1 MDEQPT
7 TMTVLDTEPVPE
19 PAREAKR
26 TRRARVLDAGPDREG
41 EGSGPTW
48 DAEPV
53 PHAEP
58 LAAGP
63 LAAGPLDAG
72 PLDAG
77 PLDAEPLDAEPL
89 STGPLEA
96 GPLDAASLNPE
107 AVSDDE
113 LNRQISEVLTELI
126 RHAHDIGQSI
136 ATEFGL
142 TGSDAMAL
150 FKLEAPMTMKEL
162 GLKMG
167 CDPSFITS
175 IADALEKHGL
185 ARREPSLR
193 DRRSKNIV
201 LTPEGV
207 TVRDRICSELSA
219 RAPWC
224 TTLDASERRCLL
236 GLMRKMLRSR
246 GRR

>member
-1 MDEQPT
+1 MDEQPGT
-7 TMTVLDTEPVPE
+7 ATVLDPQPG
-19 PAREAKR
+19 R
-26 TRRARVLDAGPDREG
+26 
-41 EGSGPTW
+41 
-48 DAEPV
+48 
-53 PHAEP
+53 
-58 LAAGP
+58 
-63 LAAGPLDAG
+63 
-72 PLDAG
+72 
-77 PLDAEPLDAEPL
+77 
-89 STGPLEA
+89 EA
-96 GPLDAASLNPE
+96 GPAGHAHLLSESVPHVEPLTDEQLNQ
-107 AVSDDE
+107 
-113 LNRQISEVLTELI
+113 QISETFTEI
-126 RHAHDIGQSI
+126 IKHAHDIGQSI

-167 CDPSFITS
+167 CDPSFITT

-207 TVRDRICSELSA
+207 TVRDRVCQELMA

-224 TTLDASERRCLL
+224 TALDTGERRCLL
-236 GLMRKMLRSR
+236 GLMRKMLKSR
-246 GRR
+246 GGR

>member
-1 MDEQPT
+1 MDEQ
-7 TMTVLDTEPVPE
+7 
-19 PAREAKR
+19 
-26 TRRARVLDAGPDREG
+26 AGPAAIL
-41 EGSGPTW
+41 

-53 PHAEP
+53 PHATP
-58 LAAGP
+58 LV
-63 LAAGPLDAG
+63 
-72 PLDAG
+72 
-77 PLDAEPLDAEPL
+77 
-89 STGPLEA
+89 TGV
-96 GPLDAASLNPE
+96 GRDTD
-107 AVSDDE
+107 DDE
-113 LNRQISEVLTELI
+113 LNQQITDALGELI
-126 RHAHDIGQSI
+126 KHAHDLGQGV
-136 ATEFGL
+136 AADFGL

-150 FKLEAPMTMKEL
+150 LKLETPMTMKDL

-167 CDPSFITS
+167 CDPSFVTC

-207 TVRDRICSELSA
+207 QVRDRIYAELSA

-224 TTLDASERRCLL
+224 TSLDTGERRCLL

-246 GRR
+246 GGR